1 MWHLRIGKPSIFS
14 INYDPEEKD
23 IKGRFDGDE
32 TSATWG
38 RCHRLHAWAI
48 NRRSSFSHDWAWTI
62 FTFINKQPTFFFFF
76 LWHVW
81 LISESNQRFLF
92 SILLLRLH
100 TEVLRFQYYCFSRSL
115 PEPYITWVGVVYNHW
130 WTIGPALTYQHLSQ
144 LFFSFQRCWV
154 TIRTLEASNCIS
166 HRFHDKSMQHFSGR
180 ICIFPKLI
188 PAFVSIKLV
197 RASLVGRI
205 N

>member
-1 MWHLRIGKPSIFS
+1 METKHLPHGE
-14 INYDPEEKD
+14 D
-23 IKGRFDGDE
+23 
-32 TSATWG
+32 ATG
-38 RCHRLHAWAI
+38 SMHEQLI
-48 NRRSSFSHDWAWTI
+48 SDWEWLGMANFHVHQQATY
-62 FTFINKQPTFFFFF
+62 FFFFS

-100 TEVLRFQYYCFSRSL
+100 TEVLRFQYYYFSRSL

-166 HRFHDKSMQHFSGR
+166 HRFHDKSMQHFSDR

-188 PAFVSIKLV
+188 PNFVSIKLV

>member
-1 MWHLRIGKPSIFS
+1 METKHLPHGEDATGSMHEQLIEGPLFLMIGHGQFS
-14 INYDPEEKD
+14 
-23 IKGRFDGDE
+23 
-32 TSATWG
+32 
-38 RCHRLHAWAI
+38 
-48 NRRSSFSHDWAWTI
+48 RSSTS
-62 FTFINKQPTFFFFF
+62 NLLFFFFF

-100 TEVLRFQYYCFSRSL
+100 TEVLRFQYYYFSRSL

-166 HRFHDKSMQHFSGR
+166 HRFHDKSMQHFSDR